1 MGKPFIGFLVCTAI
15 SLSGM
20 SAFAEN
26 RTLDAKFN
34 SVADW
39 AVSEG
44 YGWMRLD
51 GKVVFCRPGIATGTH
66 IRRYQCVNQDQLVA
80 RWEAWKIGPRY
91 SSSNQN
97 TSVERY
103 R

>member
-1 MGKPFIGFLVCTAI
+1 MGKPFIGFLVCAAI

-44 YGWMRLD
+44 YGWMRVD
-51 GKVVFCRPGIATGTH
+51 GKVVFCRPGIPTGTH
-66 IRRYQCVNQDQLVA
+66 IPRYRCVNQDQLVA

-91 SSSNQN
+91 
-97 TSVERY
+97 TSFEHSPLPDR